1 MPLGDAKNYRL
12 DPRELLHKC
21 PSKHPYRQKE
31 RFELVRDFVMTEP
44 DKKANLNQIIIE
56 VKEIHEGLKK
66 TLANLRDRIS
76 LLETDRAGLLLE
88 IERLKNAAESRAGT
102 LEIEI
107 GQLRQEI
114 NDLKDILGAPE
125 RNFISR

>member
-1 MPLGDAKNYRL
+1 
-12 DPRELLHKC
+12 
-21 PSKHPYRQKE
+21 
-31 RFELVRDFVMTEP
+31 MTEP

-125 RNFISR
+125 